1 MFTSLSGFL
10 GIFTSLWIVII
21 DENQV
26 PNYYGMS
33 QASFRREPA
42 NAGKFFGQWCRDLW
56 GVELQDSVIENDYN
70 TYGAQSQTGEWF

>member
-21 DENQV
+21 DEAEV

-33 QASFRREPA
+33 QAAFNRDPA
-42 NAGKFFGQWCRDLW
+42 NAGKYFGLWCKD
-56 GVELQDSVIENDYN
+56 
-70 TYGAQSQTGEWF
+70 